1 MVTASDGNH
10 RITRNSY
17 MFKPVKLKKQIVT
30 IESDEQDE
38 DIDIEGPPNKPPS
51 SDGVEKTTKEERR
64 YPLRATRGQMP
75 RAFKDFELNP

>member
-1 MVTASDGNH
+1 
-10 RITRNSY
+10 

-38 DIDIEGPPNKPPS
+38 DIDIMEEPSDEPPS
-51 SDGVEKTTKEERR
+51 SDGMGKTTQEERR
-64 YPLRATRGQMP
+64 YQIRATRGQMP